1 MYLQSKSSQIKL
13 LIKVCPIQI
22 DKRSLAKTQKKKKKK
37 NEEEEEEEEEKF
49 DKGQMKCSND

>member
-37 NEEEEEEEEEKF
+37 K
-49 DKGQMKCSND
+49 MKKKKKKKKKNLTKAK